1 MKIRLSQVVEF
12 VGDKVPYRWTK
23 TYESMMIPHK
33 GDFVEDPLWK
43 DPYEYEVKRVTFDYH
58 EGVCYVDVSPFVPK
72 IPKDRMDEFKHIAEL
87 HEWEANWGKLTV

>member
-1 MKIRLSQVVEF
+1 MCIRDS
-12 VGDKVPYRWTK
+12 
-23 TYESMMIPHK
+23 
-33 GDFVEDPLWK
+33 
-43 DPYEYEVKRVTFDYH
+43 H